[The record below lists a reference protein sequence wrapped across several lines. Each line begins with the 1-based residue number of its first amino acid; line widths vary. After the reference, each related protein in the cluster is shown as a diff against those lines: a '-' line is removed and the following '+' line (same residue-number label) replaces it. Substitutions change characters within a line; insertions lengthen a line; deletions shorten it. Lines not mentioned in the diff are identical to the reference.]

1 MPFDELRD
9 DDMTKSRTSDDSAKN
24 DKKKKSILPS
34 IFSRKGKNKRGS
46 DGEIFP
52 RAEIVFDL
60 ESRYITR
67 TNLLEAYPTVR
78 KSLSGRHTSSRIE
91 GLNLS
96 ILEKP
101 RRKSG
106 GRVEEYRVFVGTWN
120 VGGRSPNNGLNL
132 EDFLQVEG
140 SADIYVLGFQEIV
153 PLNAGNVLVIEDNE
167 PATKW
172 LALIS
177 HALNKPSDKQDD
189 SSETWNGAKLGKDC
203 KSSSSHLFQKPSSLK
218 AIGKNCRVDGTLVK
232 TCNCRPETASG
243 IRRRA
248 RKLREFIDSTD
259 SGSDDEYYCHP
270 MSHVVSPEAR
280 RDANYSLVASKQ
292 MVGIFL
298 SVWVRSE
305 LVPDVGHLRV
315 ATVGRGIMGCLGNKG
330 CIAMSMSLHRTSF
343 CFVCSHLTSGEKEG
357 DELKRNADVSEILKS
372 TQFPR
377 VCKIPGSRIP
387 EKILEHDRI
396 LWLGD
401 LNYRIALSYNEA
413 TTLLEYNDWDS
424 LLGRD
429 QLKMER
435 EAGRVFDGWKE
446 GKIYFAP
453 TYKYSYNSDA
463 YAGETTKSKKK
474 RRTPAWCDRIL
485 WYGEGIEQLQYFRGE
500 SRFSDHRPVCAVFL
514 AQVEASSHGRC
525 RKGYSSVYSRI
536 PRDEMMLPQRHSFYE
551 L

>member
-1 MPFDELRD
+1 
-9 DDMTKSRTSDDSAKN
+9 MTKSRTSDDSAKN

-52 RAEIVFDL
+52 RAEIVFGHFRCPD
-60 ESRYITR
+60 ETGSTTQDFVYNI
-67 TNLLEAYPTVR
+67 
-78 KSLSGRHTSSRIE
+78 SGRHTSSRIE

-106 GRVEEYRVFVGTWN
+106 GRVEEYRVFAGTWN

-167 PATKW
+167 PAAKW

-177 HALNKPSDKQDD
+177 HALNKPSDRQDD
-189 SSETWNGAKLGKDC
+189 SSETWNGAKLGKDF

-218 AIGKNCRVDGTLVK
+218 AIGKNCRVDGALVK

-259 SGSDDEYYCHP
+259 SGSDEEYYCHP
-270 MSHVVSPEAR
+270 MSHVVSTEAR
-280 RDANYSLVASKQ
+280 PDAHYSLVASKQ

-305 LVPDVGHLRV
+305 LVPHVGHLRV
-315 ATVGRGIMGCLGNKG
+315 ATVGRGIMGCLGNKVKFQG
-330 CIAMSMSLHRTSF
+330 FAASP
-343 CFVCSHLTSGEKEG
+343 
-357 DELKRNADVSEILKS
+357 A
-372 TQFPR
+372 
-377 VCKIPGSRIP
+377 RI
-387 EKILEHDRI
+387 
-396 LWLGD
+396 
-401 LNYRIALSYNEA
+401 
-413 TTLLEYNDWDS
+413 
-424 LLGRD
+424 
-429 QLKMER
+429 
-435 EAGRVFDGWKE
+435 
-446 GKIYFAP
+446 
-453 TYKYSYNSDA
+453 
-463 YAGETTKSKKK
+463 
-474 RRTPAWCDRIL
+474 
-485 WYGEGIEQLQYFRGE
+485 
-500 SRFSDHRPVCAVFL
+500 
-514 AQVEASSHGRC
+514 
-525 RKGYSSVYSRI
+525 
-536 PRDEMMLPQRHSFYE
+536 
-551 L
+551 

>member
-1 MPFDELRD
+1 
-9 DDMTKSRTSDDSAKN
+9 MTKSRTSDDSAKN

-60 ESRYITR
+60 ESRYISR
-67 TNLLEAYPTVR
+67 TNLLEAYPIVR

-106 GRVEEYRVFVGTWN
+106 GRVEEYRVFAGTWN

-167 PATKW
+167 PAAKW

-177 HALNKPSDKQDD
+177 HALNKPSDRQDD
-189 SSETWNGAKLGKDC
+189 SSETWNGAKLGKDF

-218 AIGKNCRVDGTLVK
+218 AIGKNCRVDGALVK

-259 SGSDDEYYCHP
+259 SGSDEEYYCHP
-270 MSHVVSPEAR
+270 MSHVVSTEAR
-280 RDANYSLVASKQ
+280 PDAHYSLVASKQ

-305 LVPDVGHLRV
+305 LVPHVGHLRV

-372 TQFPR
+372 TQFPK

-413 TTLLEYNDWDS
+413 RTLLEDNDWDS

-429 QLKMER
+429 QAWNHTSILSICNTHDLLTLELTTTVEDGARSGKGVRRVEGR
-435 EAGRVFDGWKE
+435 EDLLRSHVQVLVQLRRIRRGDDQVQEEAPNTCMVVNLSFFFFFFGDCCGSGNKLLLCDAGA
-446 GKIYFAP
+446 I
-453 TYKYSYNSDA
+453 
-463 YAGETTKSKKK
+463 
-474 RRTPAWCDRIL
+474 
-485 WYGEGIEQLQYFRGE
+485 
-500 SRFSDHRPVCAVFL
+500 
-514 AQVEASSHGRC
+514 
-525 RKGYSSVYSRI
+525 GYCGMARA
-536 PRDEMMLPQRHSFYE
+536 
-551 L
+551 